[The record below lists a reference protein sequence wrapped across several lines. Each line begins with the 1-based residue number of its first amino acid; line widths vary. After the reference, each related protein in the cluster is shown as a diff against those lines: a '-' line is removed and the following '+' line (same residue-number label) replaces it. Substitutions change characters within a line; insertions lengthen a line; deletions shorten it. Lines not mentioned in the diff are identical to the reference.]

1 MYIVEATGSENRTT
15 HGSMGDQTGREICIS
30 NFYSYPWDVVLYCK
44 DDTLRR
50 KAAQIA
56 QEIASN
62 PSFGYS
68 QPNRWTG
75 YNSIVANGGKVA
87 GAQGDFD
94 CSSLVI
100 SCYALAGLPIPTGI
114 GYTGTI
120 EQTFLATGKFEALRG
135 QHTLDYMRGAI
146 GCIYLNTA
154 NHTAIGI
161 TDEGLRPR
169 YATPSAAASI
179 PSIDINDT
187 TAANWGG
194 KITVPLDTC
203 SVKLPM
209 LQNGSVGHSVVMLQT
224 LLLANG
230 GSLPTCGADGEYGNE
245 TSNAV
250 RALQQRNGL
259 DVDGI
264 VGAQTWACLLWG
276 GKLQL

>member
-1 MYIVEATGSENRTT
+1 MYIVEATSSENRTT
-15 HGSMGDQTGREICIS
+15 HGSMGDQTGREICVS

-75 YNSIVANGGKVA
+75 YNSIVSNGGKVA
-87 GAQGDFD
+87 GARGDFD

-100 SCYALAGLPIPTGI
+100 SCYALAGLAIPTGI

-120 EQTFLATGKFEALRG
+120 EQTFLSTGKFEALRG

-169 YATPSAAASI
+169 PQSPKILFSKFSKPAPIFSKVQPKKSTYK
-179 PSIDINDT
+179 
-187 TAANWGG
+187 WKG
-194 KITVPLDTC
+194 KENFAIQLYFLPHLLYLAIYLCLTSC
-203 SVKLPM
+203 SVRLYPKANPFWDQFRLEI
-209 LQNGSVGHSVVMLQT
+209 QEKHIR
-224 LLLANG
+224 LLL
-230 GSLPTCGADGEYGNE
+230 SFFSPLFVSP
-245 TSNAV
+245 
-250 RALQQRNGL
+250 
-259 DVDGI
+259 I
-264 VGAQTWACLLWG
+264 
-276 GKLQL
+276 